1 MVVVCAV
8 PRRERERE
16 DRMDRMAWALRSL
29 VSQDVA
35 LNNAATATAQLMNR
49 RREREDVDAYLAQ
62 RLDIPAGS
70 GTTG

>member
-1 MVVVCAV
+1 
-8 PRRERERE
+8 
-16 DRMDRMAWALRSL
+16 MDRMAWALRSL

-35 LNNAATATAQLMNR
+35 LSNAATATAQLMNR

-62 RLDIPAGS
+62 RLDVPAGS

>member
-1 MVVVCAV
+1 
-8 PRRERERE
+8 
-16 DRMDRMAWALRSL
+16 MDRMAWALRSL

-35 LNNAATATAQLMNR
+35 LHNAATATAQLRNR

-62 RLDIPAGS
+62 RLDVPTGS